1 MPRVP
6 AGTTIPAMDPRPTE
20 RLVTRDFLAL
30 TLSELAYFTAA
41 GLVIGV
47 SPFFATGPLGS
58 DEAGLGLMAAAF
70 GLTTLILRPVA
81 GRWADQRGRRPLLIA
96 GATLAALVVGAHA
109 FTDDLS
115 LVLGLRLLLGVA
127 EAFFFVAGVAAL
139 ADLAPPGRTGEALS
153 YNSLALYLGLA
164 VGPLLGEIALDV
176 GGFGLAWFGGLG
188 LCLLAA
194 LLATRVPET
203 RMTRGDDGRAPER
216 GLLIH
221 AAALGPGMVL
231 MTGVAAMSA
240 FLLLVGP
247 HAEHA
252 GLDAWSVSF
261 LAFGGVVIA
270 CRVVFARLPDRVAP
284 MPLAGAALGLVA
296 IGLGSLAVVPGIAG
310 LLAGTVILG
319 VGVAFLT
326 PAVFAAVFGRVSA
339 AERGSAAGTT
349 TLFIDLGFAGGP
361 FLAGYVAASLGL
373 SAAFAAAGAIA
384 LAGAVGALLGP
395 RLMRRHPAAPR
406 ARWLG
411 LGISPRR

>member
-1 MPRVP
+1 MPRAP
-6 AGTTIPAMDPRPTE
+6 AVTIIHPMDPRPSD
-20 RLVTRDFLAL
+20 RLVTPAFIAL

-70 GLTTLILRPVA
+70 GLTTLLLRPVA
-81 GRWADQRGRRPLLIA
+81 GRWADRRGRRPLLVA
-96 GATLAALVVGAHA
+96 GAALAAFVIGAHA
-109 FTDDLS
+109 LTDDLVI
-115 LVLGLRLLLGVA
+115 VLGLRLLLGIG
-127 EAFFFVAGVAAL
+127 EALFFVAGVTAL

-164 VGPLLGEIALDV
+164 LGPLLGQLTLDV
-176 GGFGLAWFGGLG
+176 SGFALAWLSGLG

-203 RMTRGDDGRAPER
+203 RTTRDDGDDEPAPR
-216 GLLIH
+216 PLIH
-221 AAALGPGMVL
+221 AAALGPGTVL
-231 MTGVAAMSA
+231 MVGVAAMSA

-247 HAEHA
+247 HAEEA

-261 LAFGGVVIA
+261 LAFGGVVIV
-270 CRVVFARLPDRVAP
+270 CRVLFARLPDRVSP

-296 IGLGSLAVVPGIAG
+296 IGLGSLAVVPGITG
-310 LLAGTVILG
+310 LLAGTAVLG
-319 VGVAFLT
+319 VGVALMT
-326 PAVFAAVFGRVSA
+326 PAVFAAVFGRVPAS
-339 AERGSAAGTT
+339 ERGSAAGTT

-373 SAAFAAAGAIA
+373 AAAFAVAGAIA
-384 LAGAVGALLGP
+384 LSGAVAALVGP
-395 RLMRRHPAAPR
+395 GLIRRHPVTAR
-406 ARWLG
+406 SRWLG
-411 LGISPRR
+411 LGISSRR